1 MFLKVRYLRTVY
13 AGYLLLAL
21 YGCDRNH
28 TYDIVSRAS
37 SGKIINGSGNTLGNG
52 SVRFRFAQSLNQFV
66 TDISRIQIRE
76 DQHVGLSCYGAS
88 GSFGSA
94 YAGNDSG
101 IQLQFAVQFQIRI
114 GFFCNLYSLGHFVD
128 ISMFCT
134 AHGGVGKECDLRLFS
149 NQQFEG

>member
-1 MFLKVRYLRTVY
+1 ASTSSVSALISWNFKEELPQLITNTFIFSIPFSMFLKVRYLRTVY

-37 SGKIINGSGNTLGNG
+37 SGKIVNGSGNTLGNR

-76 DQHVGLSCYGAS
+76 DQHVGLSCYGRS
-88 GSFGSA
+88 EEHTSE
-94 YAGNDSG
+94 
-101 IQLQFAVQFQIRI
+101 LQSRF
-114 GFFCNLYSLGHFVD
+114 D
-128 ISMFCT
+128 IVC
-134 AHGGVGKECDLRLFS
+134 
-149 NQQFEG
+149 